1 MYLMIMYFPS
11 NFPFILFILENI
23 IIHFTNFQT
32 GFYLSFSFIFSS
44 FSYGYFNIFS
54 LDAKTQFEMSLFKIK
69 LESGQYK
76 KLS

>member
-1 MYLMIMYFPS
+1 MIMFFLQIFHLYCLFWKKLLSILLIFRLDFIFNFLPYFP
-11 NFPFILFILENI
+11 
-23 IIHFTNFQT
+23 
-32 GFYLSFSFIFSS
+32 S

-69 LESGQYK
+69 LESGYK